1 MTNATI
7 DFVEG
12 VETVV
17 GKNIDLNNL
26 AVIGEKEVLQR
37 TLNGVR
43 TSDGTVKIKLDYVL
57 DTMASLKNIEC
68 FDARNDEF
76 NRGYRL
82 PKLVSL
88 KTATMQVVVSNI
100 KYDVTFPNIGGVL
113 SESETQLILDILD
126 RESDKLL
133 KVIVEDTTVMEIQ
146 NGYNVAIAA
155 FAALKTLNRKAVLNE
170 VSIINEYGKVW
181 RMFTKESKA
190 KEEKEDV
197 NAPKVISAD
206 EVRTLPIR
214 YSINISEISANI
226 SSSEH
231 SRLINEL
238 KLGRAKAV
246 VICEDNKFETSKFVI
261 VPGERVRIDFSLK
274 DANGEEK
281 LYCYKELDSKKVNIK
296 NILLICAA
304 CVGKDYEIKSASMS
318 AIGRDSEYLLLF
330 SSKIR

>member
-1 MTNATI
+1 M
-7 DFVEG
+7 
-12 VETVV
+12 
-17 GKNIDLNNL
+17 
-26 AVIGEKEVLQR
+26 EKFDEL
-37 TLNGVR
+37 
-43 TSDGTVKIKLDYVL
+43 KL
-57 DTMASLKNIEC
+57 
-68 FDARNDEF
+68 
-76 NRGYRL
+76 
-82 PKLVSL
+82 
-88 KTATMQVVVSNI
+88 
-100 KYDVTFPNIGGVL
+100 
-113 SESETQLILDILD
+113 
-126 RESDKLL
+126 
-133 KVIVEDTTVMEIQ
+133 
-146 NGYNVAIAA
+146 
-155 FAALKTLNRKAVLNE
+155 
-170 VSIINEYGKVW
+170 
-181 RMFTKESKA
+181 KA